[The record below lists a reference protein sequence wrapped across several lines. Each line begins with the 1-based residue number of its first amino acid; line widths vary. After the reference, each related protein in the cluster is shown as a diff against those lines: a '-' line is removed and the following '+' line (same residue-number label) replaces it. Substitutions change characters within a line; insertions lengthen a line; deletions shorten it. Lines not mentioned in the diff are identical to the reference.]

1 MVMVRYSYRVH
12 TVIIGMQTVIAVN
25 IKPVMQTIITIFPI
39 VCLFHVFAITT
50 AKKKLVFMPT
60 LVFLFLYLK
69 NAPILV
75 WEAISPTRYQQTTL
89 SVSGIA
95 GKNDQVNYTLTATNQ
110 SGGNNLVG
118 GNVSYQLPSS
128 TLSGSYTEANNYRQ
142 TGLGAKGTLV
152 AIPGH
157 IVFSGETGQTYTIID
172 APMASDM
179 MVNAD
184 KTTLTNQQGVV
195 LVANST
201 PYRTNTYTLTDTE
214 KTAGAEVLGNMAN
227 VSPYQGAVNYIKLE
241 TDTRQTYIIRGALA
255 NGDSLPLEQ
264 KSQMLNNRV
273 LVMSAN
279 LA

>member
-1 MVMVRYSYRVH
+1 
-12 TVIIGMQTVIAVN
+12 
-25 IKPVMQTIITIFPI
+25 
-39 VCLFHVFAITT
+39 
-50 AKKKLVFMPT
+50 
-60 LVFLFLYLK
+60 
-69 NAPILV
+69 
-75 WEAISPTRYQQTTL
+75 
-89 SVSGIA
+89 
-95 GKNDQVNYTLTATNQ
+95 
-110 SGGNNLVG
+110 
-118 GNVSYQLPSS
+118 
-128 TLSGSYTEANNYRQ
+128 
-142 TGLGAKGTLV
+142 
-152 AIPGH
+152 
-157 IVFSGETGQTYTIID
+157 
-172 APMASDM
+172 MASDM